1 MTPASGASMTRH
13 CISRTGTPS
22 KSGPS
27 ASGDT
32 SSTAG
37 QPRDQELWARKAG
50 WRATSDSPHILSARW
65 HSFHGNLLRYQR
77 QLEGALEIH
86 TLSCELDA
94 VTEQVREKVSGQQ
107 MWPGGDSCPQ
117 VLPCARLSSPAGAL
131 RWSPGTLSP
140 GSALQKPRCRPGGQP
155 PGPFCPLKPCECRG
169 QTPGPGLPQLS
180 LSESGPVGHRHQDC
194 VSHGRATRAEHWQ
207 RWRRSCCGQPKKP
220 RVRETV
226 LSSLAP
232 APARAWLSVLR
243 SPRGMGVTR
252 HRARGS
258 PSWLAATASREPHPT
273 YLLGTFPSTKGRG
286 PHQPLGGPW
295 QGVTLGTC
303 FLHRMLR
310 SAAPLQRGGCRT
322 KAKPVP
328 PVPPRWPGS
337 GPWTAGRTW
346 RVCRGCCGGRRR
358 WSRKW
363 ASSRPGWRCAAG
375 CGGGP
380 RAPPLWDPGR
390 HAEGKGPSGPREQP
404 GPLSCRCRRGLPSP
418 AQLLT
423 LLPPQS
429 LDSKVGHLCQRSP
442 QAAHSL
448 SCKQRGMVDSWAQLR
463 SRVQRRYEPSLPL
476 RTTPSVPTL
485 PLGPSFP

>member
-232 APARAWLSVLR
+232 APARPGCPCSAPPEEWGSQDTVRVEAPHGWQPLPQGSPTPHISSELSPPQKEGAPTSPSEGPGRESRWVLAFCTECCGQR
-243 SPRGMGVTR
+243 PPCSGEAAGQRPSPFLPFLPGGPGLGPGLREGPGECAEAAVEAGGAGAGSGPRPGPGGGVQLGVEAGPGHLLCGTQEGMR
-252 HRARGS
+252 RARG
-258 PSWLAATASREPHPT
+258 
-273 YLLGTFPSTKGRG
+273 
-286 PHQPLGGPW
+286 
-295 QGVTLGTC
+295 
-303 FLHRMLR
+303 LR
-310 SAAPLQRGGCRT
+310 DLESSQAHSAVA
-322 KAKPVP
+322 
-328 PVPPRWPGS
+328 
-337 GPWTAGRTW
+337 
-346 RVCRGCCGGRRR
+346 
-358 WSRKW
+358 
-363 ASSRPGWRCAAG
+363 AAG
-375 CGGGP
+375 
-380 RAPPLWDPGR
+380 A
-390 HAEGKGPSGPREQP
+390 
-404 GPLSCRCRRGLPSP
+404 SP
-418 AQLLT
+418 A
-423 LLPPQS
+423 
-429 LDSKVGHLCQRSP
+429 R
-442 QAAHSL
+442 
-448 SCKQRGMVDSWAQLR
+448 
-463 SRVQRRYEPSLPL
+463 PS
-476 RTTPSVPTL
+476 S
-485 PLGPSFP
+485 